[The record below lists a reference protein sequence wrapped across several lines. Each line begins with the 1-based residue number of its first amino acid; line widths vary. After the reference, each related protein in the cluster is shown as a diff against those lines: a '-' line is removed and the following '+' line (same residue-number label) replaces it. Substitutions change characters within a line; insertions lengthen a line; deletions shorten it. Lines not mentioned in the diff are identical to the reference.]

1 MQKQKSRK
9 HQNTH
14 IKTSARVTHPVKVQ
28 TFVLPTLSLSLTDT
42 KMERAE
48 TEAEDE
54 RRRRGTGAKNKG
66 KEVVHPPPRRKLG
79 LPPIAL
85 APSNEVKLAAIAVDL
100 NIRLRS
106 ADMHPL
112 MQERAFRYTRALLDA
127 NPEMKP
133 SPTRL
138 AMCLKK
144 VIIDVKIYLNLVVY
158 EANF

>member
-1 MQKQKSRK
+1 
-9 HQNTH
+9 
-14 IKTSARVTHPVKVQ
+14 
-28 TFVLPTLSLSLTDT
+28 
-42 KMERAE
+42 MERA
-48 TEAEDE
+48 EAEDE
-54 RRRRGTGAKNKG
+54 RRRRGTVAKNKG

-85 APSNEVKLAAIAVDL
+85 APSNEVKLAAIADDL

-144 VIIDVKIYLNLVVY
+144 EFDAVYGPAWHCIVGKSFGSFVTHSTGGFVYFSVGNLSFLIFKTVVRP
-158 EANF
+158 AKSPVLQKLTSNA